1 MPVWRVKSGTQTKKT
16 APKKSGLVT
25 SFGPSRVILDQL
37 SEPPELDLFCAA
49 KRGNSN
55 EKNNRK
61 CGTLTSA
68 DVFDSDGRGTC
79 RRRCVGG
86 GIGCRGARADR
97 CRRRSCHRLYGRPVD
112 FAFVGR
118 EPLERA
124 APCAKSRKLGRS
136 YPFRRQSTRVQSV
149 CAQRSSSS
157 SGGRPSAAVRHH
169 HGFHRAAGP
178 ATGVSRYYC

>member
-1 MPVWRVKSGTQTKKT
+1 M
-16 APKKSGLVT
+16 A
-25 SFGPSRVILDQL
+25 PSRVILDQR

-55 EKNNRK
+55 EKDNRE
-61 CGTLTSA
+61 CGALSSA

-86 GIGCRGARADR
+86 RIGCRGARADR

-112 FAFVGR
+112 FAFVGP

-124 APCAKSRKLGRS
+124 APCAESRKPGRS
-136 YPFRRQSTRVQSV
+136 CPFRRQSTRAQSV

-157 SGGRPSAAVRHH
+157 SSGRPSAAVRHH

-178 ATGVSRYYC
+178 ATGVSRLLLLR